1 VAEGELDAAVDAIV
15 AELLTSGPEAVAGA
29 KALIARVAG
38 KEPASV
44 AALTAE
50 TIARHR
56 VSTEGQEGMRAFL
69 EKRKAPWVPQ

>member
-1 VAEGELDAAVDAIV
+1 
-15 AELLTSGPEAVAGA
+15 
-29 KALIARVAG
+29 
-38 KEPASV
+38 V